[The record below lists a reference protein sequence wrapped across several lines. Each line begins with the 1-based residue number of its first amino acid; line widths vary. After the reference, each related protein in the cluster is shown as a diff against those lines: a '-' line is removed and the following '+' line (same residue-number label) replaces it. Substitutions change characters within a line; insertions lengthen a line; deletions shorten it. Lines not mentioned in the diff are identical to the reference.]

1 MSDIFNV
8 NHKDTRMRSRA
19 SIVHFEK
26 NSAIYSTVLLLLN
39 SNK

>member
-8 NHKDTRMRSRA
+8 KHKDTRMRSRA

-26 NSAIYSTVLLLLN
+26 NSVIYTTVLLLLN